1 MAIEALPGSRR
12 QSVQSCQWTSCSW
25 PAAVSLPLPLCITL
39 RLPASCL
46 LLRLLH
52 QSVPVSLLQ
61 GMEEN
66 VYPHQGIAWHSLVAK
81 LYQLVFEI

>member
-39 RLPASCL
+39 RLPASSL
-46 LLRLLH
+46 LSLLH
-52 QSVPVSLLQ
+52 QSVPVFLLQ
-61 GMEEN
+61 GAEEDI
-66 VYPHQGIAWHSLVAK
+66 YPHQGIAWHSLVA
-81 LYQLVFEI
+81 